1 MSSNI
6 WTRAALSSE
15 LKTRSA
21 LSSEAKA
28 ATGRCW
34 RAVEAQYHASTMKI
48 TDTVEEQRRLEQ
60 LVEASKPKVPE
71 ECRHL
76 HFLLATPFRYGAP
89 YPHGSRFR
97 RAGLT
102 PGVFYA
108 SEAARTAIVEIAF
121 YRLLFFADS
130 PATPWPTN
138 AGEYT
143 TFAVEYEAA
152 RAIDLTVAPFNKYRT
167 VWTNPIDY
175 AVCQDLADAARAEGI
190 SLIKYQS
197 ARDPDRGLNLAIL
210 SCRAFARPDEVD
222 RRTWRIQLSSS
233 GCRAICEMPNV
244 TVDLGR
250 DAFSADPRNA
260 GIKWDR

>member
-1 MSSNI
+1 
-6 WTRAALSSE
+6 
-15 LKTRSA
+15 
-21 LSSEAKA
+21 
-28 ATGRCW
+28 
-34 RAVEAQYHASTMKI
+34 MKI
-48 TDTVEEQRRLEQ
+48 TDTVHEQERLEQ
-60 LVEASKPKVPE
+60 LIEASKSKVPE

-108 SEAARTAIVEIAF
+108 SEVGRTAIIEIAF

-152 RAIDLTVAPFNKYRT
+152 QAVDLMAAPLGKHRA
-167 VWTNPIDY
+167 VWTHATRY
-175 AVCQDLADAARAEGI
+175 APCQEFADAARAEGI
-190 SLIKYQS
+190 SIIKYQS
-197 ARDPDRGLNLAIL
+197 ARDPDRGLNVAIL
-210 SCRAFARPDEVD
+210 SCRAFAKPAEVD
-222 RRTWRIQLSSS
+222 RRTWRIQLSGS

-250 DAFSADPRNA
+250 KAFASDPRIA
-260 GIKWDR
+260 GMMWDR